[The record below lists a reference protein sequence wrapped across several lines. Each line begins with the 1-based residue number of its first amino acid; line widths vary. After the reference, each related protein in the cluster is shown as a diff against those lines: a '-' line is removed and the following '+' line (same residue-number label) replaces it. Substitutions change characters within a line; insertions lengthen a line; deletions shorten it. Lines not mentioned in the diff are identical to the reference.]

1 MRRGQRLDAKYRRV
15 LWIGLTVSIAVH
27 GLLLAFARFSA
38 EVPGPQQRD
47 LALLDIELLQDPPM
61 QLIEFAEAA
70 GNDAALEISEIA
82 GDPAATAFD
91 LPFSDANTLNESS
104 YILARASSAHLEFAV
119 VPRPAL
125 LPVNI
130 ETGFSPMYVIDDG
143 THLAAV
149 EVVDHG
155 EGSSRRGGGIRIS
168 IGMGGHGDCP
178 APTAGVF
185 INRQNPIAP
194 VFGRTSAVGG
204 GFQIRPG
211 RIGLSGRGIRIG
223 GR

>member
-1 MRRGQRLDAKYRRV
+1 MRRGQRLDARYRRV
-15 LWIGLTVSIAVH
+15 LWIGLTVSLAAH
-27 GLLLAFARFSA
+27 GLMLAFARFSA
-38 EVPGPQQRD
+38 ELPGPQQRH
-47 LALLDIELLQDPPM
+47 LALVDIELLQDPPT
-61 QLIEFAEAA
+61 QVIEFAEAA

-91 LPFSDANTLNESS
+91 LPFSVASTLDESL
-104 YILARASSAHLEFAV
+104 YILARASSAHLEFPV

-125 LPVNI
+125 LPVNV
-130 ETGFSPMYVIDDG
+130 ETGLSPIYAIDEG
-143 THLAAV
+143 TQLAAA
-149 EVVDHG
+149 EVDDHG
-155 EGSSRRGGGIRIS
+155 EGSSHRGGGIRIS

-194 VFGRTSAVGG
+194 TFGRTSPFGG
-204 GFQIRPG
+204 GFQARPG
-211 RIGLSGRGIRIG
+211 NIRFGGSGIRIG